1 MKNTISEMTNTPD
14 GIINGVDSAE
24 KMIELVDITIGTA
37 TCSTES
43 TPTRQK

>member
-1 MKNTISEMTNTPD
+1 MTNTPD

-24 KMIELVDITIGTA
+24 KIIELVDITIGTA

-43 TPTRQK
+43 TD